1 MTEAAATAAGQ
12 GSSWSRRVRSPASRR
27 TGCASC
33 RKLVP
38 PAGGGSV
45 GALSRYVCALLT
57 SVDVRSHK
65 LPTRRR
71 GTNRVDH
78 INFLLLPWSLQVRES
93 DFRVVQDSQNTTT
106 AEPSGLFEFSPSEP
120 LDLDLLDRVLLG
132 AHEEVENVDVVLL
145 PESAVDEAEL
155 DDIEALLAQ
164 HGVTGIHAGV

>member
-78 INFLLLPWSLQVRES
+78 AWALQVDPSAMHNVRRE
-93 DFRVVQDSQNTTT
+93 
-106 AEPSGLFEFSPSEP
+106 AFE
-120 LDLDLLDRVLLG
+120 G
-132 AHEEVENVDVVLL
+132 
-145 PESAVDEAEL
+145 
-155 DDIEALLAQ
+155 
-164 HGVTGIHAGV
+164 

>member
-1 MTEAAATAAGQ
+1 MTEAAATVAGR
-12 GSSWSRRVRSPASRR
+12 GSSWSRRVRLPACRR
-27 TGCASC
+27 TGRASC

-78 INFLLLPWSLQVRES
+78 AWALQVDPSAMHNVRRE
-93 DFRVVQDSQNTTT
+93 
-106 AEPSGLFEFSPSEP
+106 AFEGMRP
-120 LDLDLLDRVLLG
+120 
-132 AHEEVENVDVVLL
+132 
-145 PESAVDEAEL
+145 
-155 DDIEALLAQ
+155 ALLCRSRERGTCSVLRTRISVGLSLSDNEGQGHVDRSEHDRGRAY
-164 HGVTGIHAGV
+164 